1 MVCWSELGW
10 TDRNCSIWEQG
21 RSQQMQGCRL
31 RPYWAMCVCR
41 WNMCLSDSRAAAVG
55 CKWDPTTSPI
65 FDSTGLTSLLI
76 PVHCVSISTCH
87 VLLQNLVSN
96 RQVLLR
102 SGSDWKSAKTHWKTQ
117 AGFGVHSTIS
127 SSHPATSLETVL
139 IMVHHQL
146 GWGGWRC
153 VWAYSPPSLTP
164 SHPPALFASSLPSP
178 ASTPAGIPRQ
188 LLGYHSPTQLWNPS
202 WKVLVGPPP
211 CHIAD
216 CTLTKQSGNHSWR
229 QGDGGIRGG
238 SALNNPHEL
247 ML

>member
-1 MVCWSELGW
+1 MVCWGELGW

-55 CKWDPTTSPI
+55 CKWDPTTSTI

-102 SGSDWKSAKTHWKTQ
+102 SGSDWKSTKTHWKTPE
-117 AGFGVHSTIS
+117 GFGVHSTIS

-146 GWGGWRC
+146 GWGEREVAEG
-153 VWAYSPPSLTP
+153 VFGPTLPLP
-164 SHPPALFASSLPSP
+164 SHPQVLLPSSPP
-178 ASTPAGIPRQ
+178 ACHPLPPPLQGSPGSCWVTIPQHSCESPAGR
-188 LLGYHSPTQLWNPS
+188 S
-202 WKVLVGPPP
+202 WWALHP
-211 CHIAD
+211 A
-216 CTLTKQSGNHSWR
+216 TSLT
-229 QGDGGIRGG
+229 
-238 SALNNPHEL
+238 AP
-247 ML
+247 